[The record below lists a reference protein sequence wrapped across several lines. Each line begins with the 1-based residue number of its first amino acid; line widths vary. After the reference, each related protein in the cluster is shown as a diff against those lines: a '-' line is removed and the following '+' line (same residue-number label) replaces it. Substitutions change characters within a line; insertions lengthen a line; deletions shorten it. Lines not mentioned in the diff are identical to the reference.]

1 MISRQLGL
9 FGLSACLL
17 AGTAIAAMTHVPLN
31 VKTGA
36 WQMTLKTTMNGN
48 PIPAAALAQMP
59 PDRRAKVMA
68 AMQARSGK
76 TTSQVYK
83 ECVTAT
89 DLNDPGKFGPHD
101 GDSHCTNTLVAST
114 PSVTKVR
121 MTCTGED
128 ASSGTAT
135 FQASSPTTIVGV
147 IDLAGI
153 GGGAKVH
160 VEETGT
166 WLGASCVGIHD

>member
-1 MISRQLGL
+1 MISQRLCFLGL
-9 FGLSACLL
+9 STGLL
-17 AGTAIAAMTHVPLN
+17 AGIALAAMTHVPLK

-36 WQMTLKTTMNGN
+36 WQMTMKTTMNGN

-59 PDRRAKVMA
+59 PDQRAKVMA

-83 ECVTAT
+83 ECVTAN
-89 DLNDPGKFGPHD
+89 DLNDPGKFGQHD
-101 GDSHCTNTLVAST
+101 GDNHCTNTLIAST
-114 PSVTKVR
+114 PTVTKIR
-121 MTCTGED
+121 MACTGEN

-135 FQASSPTTIVGV
+135 FEASSPTTIKGV
-147 IDLAGI
+147 IDLTGI

-166 WLGASCVGIHD
+166 WMGASCAGIKD